1 MDLLKRT
8 SGQRAVEE
16 SSRRYRPSNLIG
28 VWKGVRKQRGIHHN
42 GSATALPRRV
52 ARSRGVVAQ
61 NTQRQP
67 EAQLRG
73 AADAPFSFV

>member
-8 SGQRAVEE
+8 SGQRVVEE
-16 SSRRYRPSNLIG
+16 SSRQYRPSNLIG
-28 VWKGVRKQRGIHHN
+28 VWKGVRKANAQCLN
-42 GSATALPRRV
+42 GPTTALPRRV
-52 ARSRGVVAQ
+52 AQSRGVLAQ

-73 AADAPFSFV
+73 APDAPFSFV